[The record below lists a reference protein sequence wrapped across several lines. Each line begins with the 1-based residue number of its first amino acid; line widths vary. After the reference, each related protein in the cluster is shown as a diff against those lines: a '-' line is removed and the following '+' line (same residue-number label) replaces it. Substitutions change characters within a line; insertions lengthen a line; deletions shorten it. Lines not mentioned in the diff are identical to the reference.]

1 MNNEQ
6 LPDSEIWFV
15 RAERRN
21 ALADCFLEHGVVAMG
36 WGIGPLDP
44 DASKQDVFN
53 ILWEREAHRTT
64 PVVSK
69 WAREIRDFNQ
79 AMAVGDAVATYQP
92 RGHAYHIGIIRSL
105 LVPIERECLRDP
117 KWDTDYA
124 HQVEWLWQ
132 VDRDTLPKQ
141 YRRRNLDRQATL
153 HRLSSEASEVL
164 RQRCTR

>member
-1 MNNEQ
+1 
-6 LPDSEIWFV
+6 
-15 RAERRN
+15 
-21 ALADCFLEHGVVAMG
+21 MG